1 MIDNINFREYVLR
14 SIEIQLKDRDR
25 DKDYNYALEGKKK
38 MKILF
43 SVLELKIYYSNF
55 KMIMVVYKI

>member
-38 MKILF
+38 NENTLFCIRIKNILLF
-43 SVLELKIYYSNF
+43 LFEL
-55 KMIMVVYKI
+55 

>member
-25 DKDYNYALEGKKK
+25 DKDYNYALEGKKNENTLFCIRIK
-38 MKILF
+38 NILF
-43 SVLELKIYYSNF
+43 EL
-55 KMIMVVYKI
+55 